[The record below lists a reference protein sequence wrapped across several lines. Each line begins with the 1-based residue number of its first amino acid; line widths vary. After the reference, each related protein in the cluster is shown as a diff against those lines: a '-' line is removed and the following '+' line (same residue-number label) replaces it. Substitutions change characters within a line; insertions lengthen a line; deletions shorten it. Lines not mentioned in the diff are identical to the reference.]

1 MRMGRF
7 RQFVQGLYLA
17 GIFLAALF
25 IGESAIPGTLGSGAF
40 SPIGVL
46 ALCAMMFLEAFYSLR

>member
-1 MRMGRF
+1 MGRF

-25 IGESAIPGTLGSGAF
+25 IGESAAPGTLGEMAF
-40 SPIGVL
+40 SPI
-46 ALCAMMFLEAFYSLR
+46 ALISLFSMMALEAFYSLR